1 MPHKRYN
8 LKYRAYDF
16 EKYPSK
22 KGEWNKIEID
32 YMTPYP
38 YSEQD
43 HFDIYIWHR
52 GKKNIW
58 IDDFKVEAYLKK

>member
-1 MPHKRYN
+1 MLN
-8 LKYRAYDF
+8 F
-16 EKYPSK
+16 EKYPTK
-22 KGEWNKIEID
+22 KGEWNKLEFD

-43 HFDIYIWHR
+43 HFDVYIWHR

-58 IDDFKVEAYLKK
+58 LDDFRIEGYLKK